1 MFDSLFGAEMPLAKV
16 IMFLVV
22 VLAMIVISLWAL
34 RRFGG
39 ARIGATSAR
48 GRQPRLAVI
57 DAAAVDGRRRL
68 ILIRRDN
75 VEHLLMIGGPS
86 DVVIEANIVRAVAQ
100 PREAPPPARAS
111 ETFTRAAALNEG
123 SGWPLQPEPAPPA
136 RPQRVPP
143 AEEPGSWPAE
153 PELPAPPPRRQPRP
167 ADPLAGLA
175 AELGRA
181 GEPRIPMPGDLGA
194 AAPREPREP
203 PRQRENARER
213 DVTRE
218 LTVEPMR
225 PRENARERE
234 AEREPVR
241 EPVREPARER
251 EAEREREPVREPPRT
266 REPQPPAVAAEA
278 PFDAEADQ
286 NLADMAQRLEAALR
300 RPGKPGEPRPAEG
313 APRPAAA
320 NAESAP
326 PAPARSPAPAEGSLA
341 RAEAKP
347 ARSLYDSLEK
357 EMASLLGRPGGKT

>member
-1 MFDSLFGAEMPLAKV
+1 MLESLFSEMSLPVRFFLAFLFVLGLIGLFAWMARRFGAERL
-16 IMFLVV
+16 
-22 VLAMIVISLWAL
+22 
-34 RRFGG
+34 G
-39 ARIGATSAR
+39 AATAR